1 MSVAYIQTDTRLA
14 RFHSIFSIQPVTIA
28 PCAQKVE
35 FLWSDFRLHTNDC
48 LLDENQSFRKRR
60 GKHWTIPGHRCLTP
74 EIRFWFTYSFR
85 FSTVGFAPTKK
96 KEAKHKQHSQIFT
109 TQRYE
114 QKHTKLIFP
123 FIYTH
128 KRFSYFFRFT
138 CNTLFICIKQ
148 SIMQY
153 KRARWSIEMQKSGAF
168 SHWLKNPNRFIYLG
182 KSEPEF
188 LSVFIFSLCNFRFDF
203 FSCFRVTIYWTT
215 FMSCF
220 AVGPI
225 PNIMNGEK
233 SIITIIEYWNI

>member
-14 RFHSIFSIQPVTIA
+14 RFHSIFSIQPFTIA

-60 GKHWTIPGHRCLTP
+60 GKHWTTAVWHPKYGFGSLTH
-74 EIRFWFTYSFR
+74 F
-85 FSTVGFAPTKK
+85 GFPRLALPRQK

-188 LSVFIFSLCNFRFDF
+188 LSVFIFSLCNFFYV
-203 FSCFRVTIYWTT
+203 S
-215 FMSCF
+215 
-220 AVGPI
+220 A
-225 PNIMNGEK
+225 
-233 SIITIIEYWNI
+233 

>member
-1 MSVAYIQTDTRLA
+1 MIVCWMKIKVFGNGVANTEPYPATAVWHPKYGFGSLTHFGFPRLA
-14 RFHSIFSIQPVTIA
+14 LPRQ
-28 PCAQKVE
+28 
-35 FLWSDFRLHTNDC
+35 
-48 LLDENQSFRKRR
+48 
-60 GKHWTIPGHRCLTP
+60 
-74 EIRFWFTYSFR
+74 
-85 FSTVGFAPTKK
+85 K

-153 KRARWSIEMQKSGAF
+153 KRTRWSIEMQKSGAF

-188 LSVFIFSLCNFRFDF
+188 LSVFIFSLCNFFYV
-203 FSCFRVTIYWTT
+203 S
-215 FMSCF
+215 
-220 AVGPI
+220 A
-225 PNIMNGEK
+225 
-233 SIITIIEYWNI
+233 